1 MTVTALRPAP
11 RAPRVYLAG
20 KIAKNLPWRSAALGD
35 LLFLD
40 PSREWSDY
48 GRGVYETEK
57 ALDSDFFMTAHDK
70 SRRFPSVGPPLFTLV
85 GPFFV
90 GCDHGCSHGL
100 GMHAVASCNDG
111 MELDVQETRARVL
124 KANFARIK
132 GADFVFVHIDETDC
146 FGTLVEIG
154 YARGVGVPV
163 HLHFG
168 DKISA
173 EERDQ
178 MWFAATTADYR
189 HEGVDV
195 HTAFKNAVAGRSSGQ
210 PSPSQTIWARANPNE
225 GTAENEAGWP
235 FPDNRQPPDMV
246 PLLSAHPHSRGLGKV
261 HLVNGE
267 TTLCGR
273 TLEQCPGDPSFG
285 RIEEITCG
293 SCLKMIADRERREN
307 ENW

>member
-20 KIAKNLPWRSAALGD
+20 KIAKNLPWRTAALGD
-35 LLFLD
+35 LTFLD
-40 PSREWSDY
+40 PNRGWADY
-48 GRGVYETEK
+48 GRGVYETER
-57 ALDSDFFMTAHDK
+57 ALDPDFFMTAHNMSLP
-70 SRRFPSVGPPLFTLV
+70 SRVTGPRLFTLV

-132 GADFVFVHIDETDC
+132 SADLVFVHIDETDC

-173 EERDQ
+173 ED
-178 MWFAATTADYR
+178 TTW
-189 HEGVDV
+189 
-195 HTAFKNAVAGRSSGQ
+195 SQ
-210 PSPSQTIWARANPNE
+210 PLP
-225 GTAENEAGWP
+225 
-235 FPDNRQPPDMV
+235 
-246 PLLSAHPHSRGLGKV
+246 
-261 HLVNGE
+261 
-267 TTLCGR
+267 
-273 TLEQCPGDPSFG
+273 
-285 RIEEITCG
+285 
-293 SCLKMIADRERREN
+293 
-307 ENW
+307 

>member
-20 KIAKNLPWRSAALGD
+20 KIAKNLPWRHAALGD

-40 PSREWSDY
+40 QHREWSDY

-57 ALDSDFFMTAHDK
+57 ALDPDFFMTAHDR
-70 SRRFPSVGPPLFTLV
+70 SARPFPSVGPLLFTLV

-90 GCDHGCSHGL
+90 SCDHGCSHGL
-100 GMHAVASCNDG
+100 GMHAVASCNEG
-111 MELDVQETRARVL
+111 MMELDVQETREQVL
-124 KANFARIK
+124 KVNFARIK
-132 GADFVFVHIDETDC
+132 SADLIFVHIDETNC

-154 YARGVGVPV
+154 LARGAGVPV

-195 HTAFKNAVAGRSSGQ
+195 HTAFRNALLGRGSGE
-210 PSPSQTIWARANPNE
+210 PSPSQTVWARANP
-225 GTAENEAGWP
+225 GRAGDLLPGPVGPDEP
-235 FPDNRQPPDMV
+235 F
-246 PLLSAHPHSRGLGKV
+246 
-261 HLVNGE
+261 
-267 TTLCGR
+267 
-273 TLEQCPGDPSFG
+273 
-285 RIEEITCG
+285 
-293 SCLKMIADRERREN
+293 
-307 ENW
+307 